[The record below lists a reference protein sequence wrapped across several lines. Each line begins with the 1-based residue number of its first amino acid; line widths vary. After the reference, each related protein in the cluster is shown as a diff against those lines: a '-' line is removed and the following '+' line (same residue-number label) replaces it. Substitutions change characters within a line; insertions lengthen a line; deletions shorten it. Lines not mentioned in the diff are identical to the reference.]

1 MEHLLKIDAGK
12 LEAGLEVQL
21 QPWQTEERIEWA
33 KTESRADR
41 AHLRRRVEL
50 EKIPANLPPARH
62 YNGFPIHYN
71 PHYEERDMLLA
82 EIGWQQLDHF
92 RVRYWT
98 TNSSKT
104 HRDSFF
110 ALTGIR
116 LQPPGRQQPIPAAV
130 MQLYP
135 SLMEAPAG
143 AAQPAVANATVEEQP
158 VADAME
164 EEGAIGGEEV
174 AVGGEEEGAVSGI
187 KEEDEESGK
196 EEEETGTEEEYKRRR
211 RIGIDGIAATI
222 GIRHCWG
229 FTASSG
235 VTRTSPVRASAT
247 SKKSRGCWKRTR
259 PRLHQ
264 GSGTRT
270 LPGTLWPQIR

>member
-1 MEHLLKIDAGK
+1 MLPKTPQQKAADRAASIARNNNYRLMEHLLKIDAGK

-71 PHYEERDMLLA
+71 PHYEERDMRLA

-98 TNSSKT
+98 TNSSET

-158 VADAME
+158 VADAIE
-164 EEGAIGGEEV
+164 EEGAIGGGEEV
-174 AVGGEEEGAVSGI
+174 AVGGEEEEAVLNGW
-187 KEEDEESGK
+187 
-196 EEEETGTEEEYKRRR
+196 R
-211 RIGIDGIAATI
+211 DGIAQAI
-222 GIRHCWG
+222 WNQYQLEL
-229 FTASSG
+229 AD
-235 VTRTSPVRASAT
+235 
-247 SKKSRGCWKRTR
+247 RG
-259 PRLHQ
+259 L
-264 GSGTRT
+264 
-270 LPGTLWPQIR
+270 I